1 MGVAE
6 VFVSSK
12 EVLEKGNV
20 LRQQSVFPKGFRRGF
35 IFGVTAVIP
44 AFRLQHIDDV
54 LTGHKVGKA
63 ATHSLAHL
71 SLLVLHIQC
80 DYGFPR
86 FQQIENEEFHQ
97 IAFPLTGISEDE
109 DVGGGLVLITLVKV
123 YKDITS
129 IFVLA
134 DVETFGIRLAGIVE
148 GIEICH
154 GVGGEHTL
162 KLITKSIVPHRADAA
177 EALLLA
183 EQELINIELATHQ
196 LC

>member
-1 MGVAE
+1 MLGIQRDNRLPGLQQIEDEQFHEIALTLAGVAE
-6 VFVSSK
+6 N
-12 EVLEKGNV
+12 ENV
-20 LRQQSVFPKGFRRGF
+20 GR
-35 IFGVTAVIP
+35 
-44 AFRLQHIDDV
+44 
-54 LTGHKVGKA
+54 
-63 ATHSLAHL
+63 SL
-71 SLLVLHIQC
+71 I
-80 DYGFPR
+80 
-86 FQQIENEEFHQ
+86 
-97 IAFPLTGISEDE
+97 
-109 DVGGGLVLITLVKV
+109 LITLVEV

-154 GVGGEHTL
+154 GVGGEHTF
-162 KLITKSIVPHRADAA
+162 KLSTKSIVPHRADAA

>member
-1 MGVAE
+1 MLGIQRDNRLPGLQQIEDEQFHEIALTLAGVAE
-6 VFVSSK
+6 N
-12 EVLEKGNV
+12 ENV
-20 LRQQSVFPKGFRRGF
+20 GR
-35 IFGVTAVIP
+35 
-44 AFRLQHIDDV
+44 
-54 LTGHKVGKA
+54 
-63 ATHSLAHL
+63 SL
-71 SLLVLHIQC
+71 I
-80 DYGFPR
+80 
-86 FQQIENEEFHQ
+86 
-97 IAFPLTGISEDE
+97 
-109 DVGGGLVLITLVKV
+109 LITLVEV
-123 YKDITS
+123 YNDITS

-162 KLITKSIVPHRADAA
+162 KLSTESIVPHRADAA

>member
-1 MGVAE
+1 M
-6 VFVSSK
+6 
-12 EVLEKGNV
+12 
-20 LRQQSVFPKGFRRGF
+20 
-35 IFGVTAVIP
+35 
-44 AFRLQHIDDV
+44 
-54 LTGHKVGKA
+54 
-63 ATHSLAHL
+63 
-71 SLLVLHIQC
+71 LHIQC
-80 DYGFPR
+80 DNGFPR

-97 IAFPLTGISEDE
+97 VRFTLTRVSKNEDI
-109 DVGGGLVLITLVKV
+109 GRSLILITLVEV

-162 KLITKSIVPHRADAA
+162 KLSTESIVPHRTDAA